1 MNKHKSMLMLQFV
14 AVEPII
20 ETLNTTG
27 SILHYNQTVEQLQSL
42 GVKTPKFI
50 NNNSSICVI
59 LFSVNVAH
67 RVIQPSFI
75 F

>member
-20 ETLNTTG
+20 ETLNTNG
-27 SILHYNQTVEQLQSL
+27 SILHYNQTMEPLQSL
-42 GVKTPKFI
+42 GVETKFI
-50 NNNSSICVI
+50 INNSLICVI
-59 LFSVNVAH
+59 SFSVNVAH